1 MTQKFNVN
9 NFYWKMM
16 DFPSLLT
23 RNSIGLSQFPTES
36 FFITLLLLVWSYT
49 TWFHCNILLLH
60 LPSMIPSISYQN
72 RLQFKALLKLPGL
85 KSTRQ
90 VYHLVEIFSNLRK
103 THGLNEI
110 LMMESNS
117 NSDMIGLFLLVK
129 VLLYMNSN
137 WLNFTY
143 SIQLIFF
150 LKERCKY
157 KD

>member
-1 MTQKFNVN
+1 MNNDGFSELVDAKFNRFVAIPH
-9 NFYWKMM
+9 W
-16 DFPSLLT
+16 
-23 RNSIGLSQFPTES
+23 IILSHYYCWCEVTQ
-36 FFITLLLLVWSYT
+36 LV
-49 TWFHCNILLLH
+49 FHCNILLLH

-143 SIQLIFF
+143 SIQLTYFF
-150 LKERCKY
+150 KRKM
-157 KD
+157 